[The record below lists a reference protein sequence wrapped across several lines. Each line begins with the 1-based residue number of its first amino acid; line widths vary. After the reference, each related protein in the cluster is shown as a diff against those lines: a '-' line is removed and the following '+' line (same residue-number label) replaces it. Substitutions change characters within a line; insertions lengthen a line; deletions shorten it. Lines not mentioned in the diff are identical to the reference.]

1 MKSLFF
7 FVLIS
12 ASLLMAQSNSA
23 DSSTAVQAQGSVSL
37 SDLVKQQINIA
48 KEKQSVQTT
57 PVVNVTAKEE
67 VIQPVNEEKPGFL
80 ASRPLHVKIFL
91 AGSIVILFAFSF
103 RRTLLALKKRSTL
116 TLKNKIALLREE
128 KVIAKTNPK
137 LENARKKLR
146 DNKSIFD
153 VSEKHI
159 SKVAKELNVAKGEL
173 LLASRIKLFE
183 IGKI

>member
-7 FVLIS
+7 FILIS
-12 ASLLMAQSNSA
+12 ASLLTAQANSA
-23 DSSTAVQAQGSVSL
+23 DSSTAVQAQDSLKL
-37 SDLVKQQINIA
+37 SDLVQQQINIA

-57 PVVNVTAKEE
+57 PVVSVAAKEE
-67 VIQPVNEEKPGFL
+67 VIQPVNEERPSFL

-91 AGSIVILFAFSF
+91 AGSIVILFALSF
-103 RRTLLALKKRSTL
+103 RRTLLAFKKRSTT
-116 TLKNKIALLREE
+116 TLKNKIAMLREE
-128 KVIAKTNPK
+128 KVVAKTDPK